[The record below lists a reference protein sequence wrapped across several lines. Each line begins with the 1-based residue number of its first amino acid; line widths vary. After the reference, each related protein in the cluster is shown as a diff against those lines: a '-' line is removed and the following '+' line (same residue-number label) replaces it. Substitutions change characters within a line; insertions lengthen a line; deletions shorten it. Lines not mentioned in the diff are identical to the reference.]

1 MKILTEYS
9 AEEFLE
15 RKGFSVVDRKV
26 FGDVS
31 EAFKYAESL
40 GFPVVLKVVS
50 DKLLHKSE
58 VGAVRLNVYKDGFFK
73 VFNELKNLRLEKEG
87 ILVQKFVNGKYVL
100 IGLKK
105 DKTFG
110 HVIVVGLGGIFAEV
124 VKDVSFRVVPIT
136 KKDAVEMLK
145 ELKGYEVLTGYR
157 GERVNINLVVDNLL
171 KVSKLA
177 EKNKNISELDINP
190 LIVNSHSARIVDA
203 RIVFEG

>member
-124 VKDVSFRVVPIT
+124 IKDVSFRVVPII
-136 KKDAVEMLK
+136 KKDAIEMLK